1 MAPEEV
7 TVALK
12 ALFHCRTWMPPAL
25 ALMLPLELMVV
36 APPALWSVK
45 MPTAVTSLLVDALVS
60 APVLVTEM
68 SAPEAGTNGPPTGPE
83 VL

>member
-1 MAPEEV
+1 
-7 TVALK
+7 
-12 ALFHCRTWMPPAL
+12 MPPAL

-45 MPTAVTSLLVDALVS
+45 MPTAVTSLVADALVI
-60 APVLVTEM
+60 APGLVTEM
-68 SAPEAGTNGPPTGPE
+68 SEPDAGEKGPPTGPE